1 MVNPLNL
8 NLQNITL
15 GQINVFLRV
24 VEQESFTRAA
34 LELHLTQSAV
44 SKIIAKLERELDM
57 KLFHRL
63 YRELQV
69 TEEGRMLYS
78 YWQPGLMRLS
88 DSYELLHQEKNGKEE
103 HLQIGVTNSTNLN
116 AYFWEI
122 INAFQ
127 NQHDT
132 IRLEFNSD
140 SMDSLIRKLS
150 GQQLDVIFVPDFMKY
165 RLENAGF
172 SWMWAAKDYVQIVL
186 PNDHDLAKREGSLTF
201 EDIKDMTFVTLSDS
215 DYPEYVRQIR
225 EMFEEAGYTWQEK
238 KVSFRT
244 PESIQ
249 DFYRSEDGFM
259 ITDRYFKL
267 NEETRPLVRKSLEGF
282 YNGIIC
288 AWDPSDQKDK
298 KELFLESLKNRAV

>member
-1 MVNPLNL
+1 MDHLNQ
-8 NLQNITL
+8 NLHNITL

-24 VEQESFTRAA
+24 VEQESFTKAA

-69 TEEGRMLYS
+69 TEEGRLLYS
-78 YWQPGLMRLS
+78 YWQPGLQRLS
-88 DSYELLHQEKNGKEE
+88 DSYDLLHRERDGKEE
-103 HLQIGVTNSTNLN
+103 SLQIGVTNSTDLN
-116 AYFWEI
+116 TYFWEI
-122 INAFQ
+122 INEFQ
-127 NQHDT
+127 NRHDS

-140 SMDSLIRKLS
+140 SMESLIRKLS

-165 RLENAGF
+165 RLESAGL
-172 SWMWAAKDYVQIVL
+172 SWIWTAKDFVQIVL
-186 PNDHDLAKREGSLTF
+186 PKDHILANKKEDLTID
-201 EDIKDMTFVTLSDS
+201 DIKDMTFVTLADS
-215 DYPEYVRQIR
+215 DYPENAQYIR
-225 EMFEEAGYTWQEK
+225 DMFKEAGYTWKEN

-259 ITDRYFKL
+259 ITDCYFKL
-267 NEETRPLVRKSLEGF
+267 NEQTGSMIRKPLKGF

-288 AWDPSDQKDK
+288 AWDPSVIKDQKERFLGFLKDR
-298 KELFLESLKNRAV
+298 EL